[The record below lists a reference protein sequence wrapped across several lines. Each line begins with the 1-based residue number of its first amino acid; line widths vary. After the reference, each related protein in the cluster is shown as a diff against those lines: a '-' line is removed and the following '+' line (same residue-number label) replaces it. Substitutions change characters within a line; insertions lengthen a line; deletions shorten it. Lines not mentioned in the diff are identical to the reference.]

1 MPRTAE
7 DGPVLT
13 KWLATSGRRSAK
25 QYAVAIRPLLRRV
38 DPLAAAP
45 DDVLAFV
52 LEQPTDPTRHK
63 AVTALCAFFG
73 DLMDRGV
80 RTDDPARRLAE
91 RVQAE
96 RANQKLRA
104 SFEDAGIDR
113 AVYESA
119 RWADVLAGL
128 LSTVAD
134 GCKPLP
140 TNPAMRD
147 LEDELLMKLGPLT
160 RERFDDIMQA
170 PVLRS

>member
-1 MPRTAE
+1 
-7 DGPVLT
+7 L
-13 KWLATSGRRSAK
+13 S
-25 QYAVAIRPLLRRV
+25 
-38 DPLAAAP
+38 
-45 DDVLAFV
+45 
-52 LEQPTDPTRHK
+52 
-63 AVTALCAFFG
+63 AFFG
-73 DLMDRGV
+73 DLMDAGA
-80 RTDDPARRLAE
+80 RTDDPARRLAD

-104 SFEDAGIDR
+104 TFEDAGIER
-113 AVYESA
+113 ADYESA

-140 TNPAMRD
+140 INPAMRD

-160 RERFDDIMQA
+160 RERFENLMQS